1 MTIIEA
7 EKILKAWQAFME
19 VRNKFDVLML
29 TIPPSFYPYPPEKL
43 EEGLNIME
51 DIFAASGN
59 NKMATLIQVTKV
71 NLWNQPKDDEE
82 ALKMIR
88 ESLNMMFEHPE
99 LKTTLIEKLHE
110 VRDQWIKLRNE
121 DNIINS

>member
-19 VRNKFDVLML
+19 LWDKFNVLML

-51 DIFAASGN
+51 NVFAASGN
-59 NKMATLIQVTKV
+59 NKMVKLIQDTKV
-71 NLWNQPKDDEE
+71 TLWCQPKDDEE
-82 ALKMIR
+82 ALEMIR
-88 ESLNMMFEHPE
+88 KSLNMMFEHPD
-99 LKTTLIEKLHE
+99 LKLTLLEKLHE
-110 VRDQWIKLRNE
+110 VRDQWIILRNE
-121 DNIINS
+121 DKIINS